1 MSVIRTPDFPE
12 QIANC
17 YQGLFDLM
25 DQEHGKVLL
34 ISEMNDIIIECQ
46 KVTEKLERYENT
58 GATESGV
65 IG

>member
-1 MSVIRTPDFPE
+1 MSVIRTPDQPE
-12 QIANC
+12 EMANC

-25 DQEHGKVLL
+25 YDEHGIVLL

-58 GATESGV
+58 GATENRTM
-65 IG
+65 